1 MARDDYG
8 AISVISDEEREA
20 LGLGGRGRK
29 PDEDEEGLFET
40 IGKAGDKLG
49 ETQLGKKLGSI
60 LTVLILAFFG
70 GGGDLSAIQ
79 EIFGGEEDDGK
90 PRGGCT
96 DPTAINYKIDADFDN
111 GTCVFP
117 PPVVYGCTNPE
128 ATNYNSQATHDN
140 GRCQFLGG
148 PVDNGTGNQTNED
161 DTIYGCMDIDASNY
175 NDRAEED
182 DGSCEYEEEYDCTA
196 NQTYFY
202 NGMEYGNYSREYN
215 SLNITVDV
223 DTDCDQDTL
232 PIMVGFD
239 VSHMKVEDNE
249 TVFNGYMWN
258 DNYFNVTGW
267 EANEYTLHSGVD
279 WFTEPYTGWYTIYV
293 NLFAD
298 WNRDGVYEF
307 VSWFMIEDI
316 ILEEP

>member
-1 MARDDYG
+1 M
-8 AISVISDEEREA
+8 
-20 LGLGGRGRK
+20 
-29 PDEDEEGLFET
+29 
-40 IGKAGDKLG
+40 
-49 ETQLGKKLGSI
+49 
-60 LTVLILAFFG
+60 
-70 GGGDLSAIQ
+70 
-79 EIFGGEEDDGK
+79 
-90 PRGGCT
+90 
-96 DPTAINYKIDADFDN
+96 
-111 GTCVFP
+111 
-117 PPVVYGCTNPE
+117 
-128 ATNYNSQATHDN
+128 
-140 GRCQFLGG
+140 GG

-182 DGSCEYEEEYDCTA
+182 DGSCEYEEYECTA

-215 SLNITVDV
+215 TLNITVDV

-232 PIMVGFD
+232 PVMIGYD
-239 VSHMKVEDNE
+239 VSHMKVNEDNE

-258 DNYFNVTGW
+258 DNYFNITGW
-267 EANEYTLHSGVD
+267 EANEYNLHSGVEY
-279 WFTEPYTGWYTIYV
+279 FTEPYTGWYTIYV

-298 WNRDGVYEF
+298 WNRNGEYEF

>member
-29 PDEDEEGLFET
+29 PDEEEGLFET

-70 GGGDLSAIQ
+70 GGGALGAIQ
-79 EIFGGEEDDGK
+79 AIFRGEDESK

-111 GTCVFP
+111 GTCVFL
-117 PPVVYGCTNPE
+117 PPVIYGCTNPD
-128 ATNYNSQATHDN
+128 ADNYNPQATHDN

-182 DGSCEYEEEYDCTA
+182 DGSCEYEEYDCTA
-196 NQTYFY
+196 NETYFY
-202 NGMEYGNYSREYN
+202 DGMEFGNYSREYN

-232 PIMVGFD
+232 PIMIGYDVG
-239 VSHMKVEDNE
+239 HMKVEDNE
-249 TVFNGYMWN
+249 TVYNGYMWN

-267 EANEYTLHSGVD
+267 EANEYTLHSGVEY
-279 WFTEPYTGWYTIYV
+279 FTEPYTGWYTIYV

-307 VSWFMIEDI
+307 VTWFMIEEI
-316 ILEEP
+316 VLEEE

>member
-29 PDEDEEGLFET
+29 PDEEEGLFET

-70 GGGDLSAIQ
+70 GGGDLGAIQ
-79 EIFGGEEDDGK
+79 EIFGGEDDGK

-96 DPTAINYKIDADFDN
+96 DPTAINYKTDADFDN

-117 PPVVYGCTNPE
+117 PPVIYGCTNPD
-128 ATNYNSQATHDN
+128 ADNYNPQATHDN

-182 DGSCEYEEEYDCTA
+182 DGSCEYEEYDCTA
-196 NQTYFY
+196 NETYFY
-202 NGMEYGNYSREYN
+202 DGMEFGNYSREYN

-232 PIMVGFD
+232 PIMIGYDVG
-239 VSHMKVEDNE
+239 HMKVEDNE
-249 TVFNGYMWN
+249 TVYNGYMWN

-267 EANEYTLHSGVD
+267 EANEYTLHSGVEY
-279 WFTEPYTGWYTIYV
+279 FTEPYTGWYTIYV

-307 VSWFMIEDI
+307 CLLYTSDAADE
-316 ILEEP
+316 

>member
-29 PDEDEEGLFET
+29 PDEEEGLFET

-70 GGGDLSAIQ
+70 GGGDLGAIQ
-79 EIFGGEEDDGK
+79 EIFGGEDESK

-96 DPTAINYKIDADFDN
+96 DPTAINYKTDADFDN

-148 PVDNGTGNQTNED
+148 PIDNGTGNQTNED
-161 DTIYGCMDIDASNY
+161 DTIYGL
-175 NDRAEED
+175 
-182 DGSCEYEEEYDCTA
+182 
-196 NQTYFY
+196 
-202 NGMEYGNYSREYN
+202 
-215 SLNITVDV
+215 SLIH
-223 DTDCDQDTL
+223 
-232 PIMVGFD
+232 I
-239 VSHMKVEDNE
+239 
-249 TVFNGYMWN
+249 
-258 DNYFNVTGW
+258 
-267 EANEYTLHSGVD
+267 
-279 WFTEPYTGWYTIYV
+279 
-293 NLFAD
+293 
-298 WNRDGVYEF
+298 
-307 VSWFMIEDI
+307 
-316 ILEEP
+316 